1 MPALAPVVLV
11 ADIGNP
17 EALDM
22 APVAT
27 AVPLAPVAA
36 LLAPVA
42 PAEAGQ
48 LAAEGNVTLTLNL
61 LLVTYDP
68 PAHLSRRRRGIGG
81 LLTYHIAVE
90 QVEESLGTA
99 FSRSQSPVFAIDPLC

>member
-1 MPALAPVVLV
+1 MPVLAPVVLV
-11 ADIGNP
+11 ADIADP

-22 APVAT
+22 APVAA

-61 LLVTYDP
+61 LLVTDDP
-68 PAHLSRRRRGIGG
+68 PAHLSLQRRRIGG
-81 LLTYHIAVE
+81 VLTYHIAVE
-90 QVEESLGTA
+90 QDEESLGTA
-99 FSRSQSPVFAIDPLC
+99 FSRGHSPVFAIDPLC